1 MARTPTKNSFQSSR
15 IWLLSSYILDIY
27 KEHLLSVHLKE
38 PSNQLVEHGSNG
50 GATPE
55 KGIYNQNANHEKW
68 KGTLKSLKLRF
79 FFPNEEH
86 SRKSMTPT
94 T

>member
-68 KGTLKSLKLRF
+68 KGTFRTLKSLKLRF
-79 FFPNEEH
+79 FF
-86 SRKSMTPT
+86 S
-94 T
+94 